1 MNHTMVVRLRR
12 ATHKKRRVVRIA
24 AHIMLSRIIWIIVA
38 LIIIVVLLYI
48 LFEVVDFVFLV
59 GQIKAVPLLVVVD
72 YYCQILAPLTPY

>member
-12 ATHKKRRVVRIA
+12 ATLKKRRVVGIA
-24 AHIMLSRIIWIIVA
+24 THIMLSRIIWIIVA

-72 YYCQILAPLTPY
+72 YYYQILAPLTPY